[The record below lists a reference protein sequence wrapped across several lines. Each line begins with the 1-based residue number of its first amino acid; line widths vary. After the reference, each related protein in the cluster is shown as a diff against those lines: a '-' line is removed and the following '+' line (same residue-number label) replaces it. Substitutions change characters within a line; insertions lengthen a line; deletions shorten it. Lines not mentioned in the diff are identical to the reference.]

1 MPTDRA
7 TAIDS
12 TDTVDIES
20 SDKLT
25 QLLRRVEALEA
36 ENERLQTEL
45 DSAREQQRA
54 DRHALARENHSL
66 RESNEQLRERV
77 DKAETKDSHLL
88 DDIIDLEEHL
98 GTLEERV
105 TMTNDSDSEAGI
117 ETDLTPIERVSIL
130 GTEEVG
136 LSVTPSIERAVTIF
150 EHWEEWSEKTP
161 KGRVLKDGLKTLLRT
176 ARDEKLAWRQVYRAA
191 EALEELSKG
200 RIQLLDHARHG
211 KLLLEPPTTHDC
223 QASSVPTG

>member
-1 MPTDRA
+1 MTTDRA

-12 TDTVDIES
+12 TDTIDRES
-20 SDKLT
+20 SDELT
-25 QLLRRVEALEA
+25 HLLQRVEALEA
-36 ENERLQTEL
+36 ENERLQAEL
-45 DSAREQQRA
+45 DSVREQQRT
-54 DRHALARENHSL
+54 DRHAFARENHSL

-77 DKAETKDSHLL
+77 DKAETKDSYLL

-98 GTLEERV
+98 GMLEERV
-105 TMTNDSDSEAGI
+105 TTTDDSDSEAGT
-117 ETDLTPIERVSIL
+117 ETNLTPIERVSKL

-161 KGRVLKDGLKTLLRT
+161 KGRVLKSGLKTLLRT

-191 EALEELSKG
+191 EALEELSKE
-200 RIQLLDHARHG
+200 RIQHLDHARHG
-211 KLLLEPPTTHDC
+211 KLLLEAPTKHDC
-223 QASSVPTG
+223 QASSAPKG